1 MADIRADSAHRKTAV
16 PIAEDSLPGF
26 GLAVAPALP
35 PAIALV
41 RAVAPAAISALVPA
55 VSAESSATGR
65 RVAGGDARSVKNNYL
80 HCVLIA

>member
-1 MADIRADSAHRKTAV
+1 MADIRADSDHRRTAV

-41 RAVAPAAISALVPA
+41 RAAAPAAISAPVLAVPA
-55 VSAESSATGR
+55 TSSATGR
-65 RVAGGDARSVKNNYL
+65 RAAGGDARSVKNY
-80 HCVLIA
+80 IT

>member
-35 PAIALV
+35 PALALV
-41 RAVAPAAISALVPA
+41 RAAAPAAIPAPVPA
-55 VSAESSATGR
+55 VSAKSLATGR
-65 RVAGGDARSVKNNYL
+65 RVAGGDARSVKNNI
-80 HCVLIA
+80 VNS